1 MVQNVDIFD
10 DKISKLN
17 FRFRNIL
24 MKLKDNLNCPK
35 YLDVNLYFNE
45 NINSNGFIWWISD
58 LNRKEFQK
66 DNIFE
71 ISDKS

>member
-1 MVQNVDIFD
+1 
-10 DKISKLN
+10 
-17 FRFRNIL
+17 

-66 DNIFE
+66 ENIFE
-71 ISDKS
+71 VSDKS